1 MLEPLNGRGVGSTQ
15 VEKSEVSWVC
25 ELEVRR
31 ETGETSHQR
40 VADVEAPYRMRS
52 DRKRMPVRLADPNLP
67 LPSLL
72 PWMQRL
78 GRRGAISGKSEEHLE
93 TGEEGVTL

>member
-40 VADVEAPYRMRS
+40 VADVEAPYR
-52 DRKRMPVRLADPNLP
+52 KRMPVCLADPNLP

-72 PWMQRL
+72 PWMQSL